1 VQNLPVLVRLSESL
15 EMDRFREI
23 DVGNVS
29 LRFTFADEKVAT
41 EPFEITFGR
50 SDAVISG
57 FTWFDQRID
66 YVMRLGIPHEQFG
79 DRAIQVLDNLLGEAA
94 DRGFDIDP
102 GDRVEID
109 VLVTGTVTEPE
120 LSLDITGAID
130 DLHDQ
135 IRDEVDRF
143 LRETEER
150 ISDEVDRAHD
160 RAEEEVRGR
169 IDETVDR
176 LDKELE
182 ERAQQVIA
190 EAERQAENIRN
201 EAARAAERIRKE
213 AREKADRLVEEAE
226 GPIAAAAARRAADS
240 LVNEANRRA
249 DRLEEE
255 ADQRAQRIVDEA
267 HERADRILSGE
278 E

>member
-41 EPFEITFGR
+41 EPFEINFGR

-79 DRAIQVLDNLLGEAA
+79 DRATQVLDNLLGEAA

-109 VLVTGTVTEPE
+109 VLITGTVTEPE
-120 LSLDITGAID
+120 LSLDMSGAID
-130 DLHDQ
+130 DVRDQ

-143 LRETEER
+143 LEETEDR
-150 ISDEVDRAHD
+150 IRDEVDKTRE

-169 IDETVDR
+169 IDETRDR
-176 LDKELE
+176 LDEEAE

-201 EAARAAERIRKE
+201 EASRAADRIRRE
-213 AREKADRLVEEAE
+213 ARERADKLVEEAD
-226 GPIAAAAARRAADS
+226 GPIATAAARRAAES

-249 DRLEEE
+249 DQLEEE
-255 ADQRAQRIVDEA
+255 ADQRALRLVDEA